1 VLYFSQLSEDKG
13 NPSVACH
20 PAYQVA
26 ATEEVDLG
34 LAAGI
39 FAHTADKANRG
50 KIAKVDNIL
59 PREKE
64 ACSDPWRL
72 TTTSY
77 TTPSPAIT
85 VKFKISLPA
94 SKQIY
99 ASCKSW
105 G

>member
-1 VLYFSQLSEDKG
+1 VLYFSQLTEDKG

-50 KIAKVDNIL
+50 KMTKVDNIL

-64 ACSDPWRL
+64 GSDPWRL
-72 TTTSY
+72 TRTSY
-77 TTPSPAIT
+77 ITPSLAIT
-85 VKFKISLPA
+85 AKFKISLPA

-99 ASCKSW
+99 ASCKS
-105 G
+105 GG